1 MSDGGLTLTSDAP
14 FKHVLLVRPTPQGH
28 LGRHL
33 EHTTEMCCFEAL
45 AASKVRF
52 EDAEPRMVGEI
63 LGKRHIRS
71 IQIIPCVFSAHSME
85 GELKMELALRLRV
98 EALHAPST

>member
-33 EHTTEMCCFEAL
+33 EHTTELYC
-45 AASKVRF
+45 F
-52 EDAEPRMVGEI
+52 EDAEPRMGGEI
-63 LGKRHIRS
+63 LGKKGHIRS

-85 GELKMELALRLRV
+85 AELKMELALRLRV
-98 EALHAPST
+98 EALHVLST